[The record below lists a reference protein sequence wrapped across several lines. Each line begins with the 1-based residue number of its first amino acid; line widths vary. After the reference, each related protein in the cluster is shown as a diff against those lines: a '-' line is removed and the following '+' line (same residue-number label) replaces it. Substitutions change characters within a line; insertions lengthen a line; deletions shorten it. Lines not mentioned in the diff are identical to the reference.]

1 MIHGVEFYFHELRSS
16 GRRIVLGTL
25 VLHVLAVAAILA
37 TQIPAVR
44 SRLKPPDRPIVRF
57 GYEGADRF
65 VERVILASQS
75 GYRAPLVDIG
85 KVDVRPTRR
94 GGAGLTPADRAE
106 RSRPSRN
113 STAPGPGDDEITLV
127 AEARARMASVPLVQ
141 SSELVIESMVEPDYP
156 DRLHAQGIEG
166 RVAIMAL
173 IDTSGQVAD
182 LSVVAGSGY
191 DEFEES
197 AMSAVR
203 QARFRP
209 YRTAGVTQEVY
220 ALIRYRFRIY

>member
-1 MIHGVEFYFHELRSS
+1 MIHGVQFYFRELRNC
-16 GRRIVLGTL
+16 GRRIALGTL
-25 VLHVLAVAAILA
+25 ALHALAVALIFA
-37 TQIPAVR
+37 
-44 SRLKPPDRPIVRF
+44 SRLPGVREHLRPPDRPIVRF
-57 GYEGADRF
+57 GYEGRDRF

-75 GYRAPLVDIG
+75 GYRAPLVDVG
-85 KVDVRPTRR
+85 KVEVQPSRR

-106 RSRPSRN
+106 RSRATRPSTT
-113 STAPGPGDDEITLV
+113 SGPGDDEITLV

-141 SSELVIESMVEPDYP
+141 SSELVIESMIEPEYP
-156 DRLHAQGIEG
+156 DQLHAQGIEG

-173 IDTSGQVAD
+173 IDTTGQVAD
-182 LSVVAGSGY
+182 ITVVAGSGY
-191 DEFEES
+191 DEFEAS

-209 YRTAGVTQEVY
+209 YRAAGITQEVY